1 MEELVAHIAAST
13 GLDPVIARK
22 AATIILR
29 FLATDGPADKVS
41 ALIDALPGA
50 SDVVKSGSGSSG
62 GIMGAFNDLTGAGL
76 GMGEIQGAARSF
88 VDFARE
94 KAGAATVD
102 RIVAGIPG
110 LGQFI

>member
-1 MEELVAHIAAST
+1 MEELVARMAANT

-29 FLATDGPADKVS
+29 FLATDGPAGEV
-41 ALIDALPGA
+41 APLIDALPGA
-50 SDVVKSGSGSSG
+50 AEIVKSGSGSSG

-76 GMGEIQGAARSF
+76 GMGQIQGAARCF

-94 KAGAATVD
+94 KAGAETVD
-102 RIVAGIPG
+102 RVVAGIPG
-110 LGQFI
+110 LSQFI